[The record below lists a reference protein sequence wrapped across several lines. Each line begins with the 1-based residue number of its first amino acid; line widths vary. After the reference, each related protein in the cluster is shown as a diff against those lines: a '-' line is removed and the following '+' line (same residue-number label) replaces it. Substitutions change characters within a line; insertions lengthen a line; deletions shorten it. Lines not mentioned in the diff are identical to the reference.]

1 MADDEEIAAMVVD
14 NGSGM
19 CKAGFAGDDAPRAVF
34 PSIVGRP
41 KMPGIM
47 VGMDQKDAYV
57 GDEAQSK
64 RGVLTL
70 KYPIEHGIV
79 TNWDDME
86 KIWHH
91 TFYNELRV
99 APEEHPCLCTEA
111 PLNPKANRERMTQ
124 IMFET
129 FNCPAFYVA
138 IQAVLSLYA
147 SGRTTGIVMDSGDGV
162 SHTVP
167 IYEGYALP
175 HAILRLDLA
184 GRDLTEYLMK
194 ILTERG
200 YSFTTTAER
209 EIVRDIKEKL
219 TYCALDFDAEMKMA
233 AESSENE
240 KTYEL
245 PDGNIITVGNERFRC
260 PEVLFQPH
268 FLGKEAS
275 GIHDTTFQ
283 SIMKCDIDIRKDLY
297 ANIVLSGG
305 TTMFGGIGE
314 RMTKELTALAPSTM
328 KIKVVAPP
336 ERKYSVWI
344 GGSILSSLS
353 TFQQMWISKAEYDE
367 SGPTIVHRKCF

>member
-1 MADDEEIAAMVVD
+1 MSDEDVQALVVD

-41 KMPGIM
+41 KHPGIM

-99 APEEHPCLCTEA
+99 APEEHPVLLTEA

-129 FNCPAFYVA
+129 FKVPAMYVN
-138 IQAVLSLYA
+138 IQAVLSLYT
-147 SGRTTGIVMDSGDGV
+147 SGRTTGCVLDSGDGV

-184 GRDLTEYLMK
+184 GRDLTDFLMK

-200 YSFTTTAER
+200 YTLTTTAER

-219 TYCALDFDAEMKMA
+219 TYVALDFDQETKTA
-233 AESSENE
+233 AESSALE
-240 KTYEL
+240 KSYEL
-245 PDGNIITVGNERFRC
+245 PDGNVIVIGSERFRC
-260 PEVLFQPH
+260 PEVLFQPA
-268 FLGKEAS
+268 LIGKEAS
-275 GIHDTTFQ
+275 GIHDCTFQ
-283 SIMKCDIDIRKDLY
+283 TIMKCDVDIRRDLY

-305 TTMFGGIGE
+305 TTMFPGIAE

-344 GGSILSSLS
+344 GGSILASLS

-367 SGPTIVHRKCF
+367 AGPSIVHRKCF